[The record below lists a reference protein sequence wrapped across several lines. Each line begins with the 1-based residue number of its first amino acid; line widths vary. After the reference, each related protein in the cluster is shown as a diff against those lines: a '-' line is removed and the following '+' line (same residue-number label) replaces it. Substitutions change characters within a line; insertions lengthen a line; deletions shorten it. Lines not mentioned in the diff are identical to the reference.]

1 MKTKTFGLVLCGGK
15 STRMGIDK
23 ALMEYHGIP
32 QYQWAAN
39 LLDGF
44 CDAIYFSVS
53 KALADQIVGPIIIDN
68 ELNQGP
74 LGGIQSA
81 FEFNAE
87 VNWLIMPCDMPE
99 LQSSEIELL
108 VERKK
113 AGCFEIE
120 GRVNPLLAY
129 WPKELIGPVQRAYT
143 NGIRSPKR
151 LVDHL
156 GFEYLKPTNV
166 AYHKNVNRQK

>member
-15 STRMGIDK
+15 STRMGVDK
-23 ALMEYHGIP
+23 ALIDYHGIS
-32 QYQWAAN
+32 QYKWAAK
-39 LLDGF
+39 LLAGF
-44 CDAIYFSVS
+44 CDTIYFSVS
-53 KALADQIVGPIIIDN
+53 KALANQIEGPIIIDK
-68 ELNQGP
+68 ELDQGP

-87 VNWLIMPCDMPE
+87 VNWLVMPCDMPE

-108 VERKK
+108 VESKK
-113 AGCFEIE
+113 ACCFEIE

-129 WPKELIGPVQRAYT
+129 WPKELIESVQQAYV
-143 NGIRSPKR
+143 NGMRSPKH
-151 LVDHL
+151 LVDQL
-156 GFEYLKPTNV
+156 DFKYLKPTHV